1 MANPSLKV
9 KYTKEIIPSL
19 KEKFQY
25 KSVMQV
31 PKVLKISI
39 NKGIGAG
46 VADKK
51 AVDTGVEELT
61 SITGQ

>member
-1 MANPSLKV
+1 MTTVRLKDRYV
-9 KYTKEIIPSL
+9 AEIVPSL

-31 PKVLKISI
+31 PKVTKVVI
-39 NKGIGAG
+39 NKGVGAA

-51 AVDTGVEELT
+51 FATNF
-61 SITGQ
+61 